1 MPLQRRTLIGAAS
14 GLTILS
20 RRPRADIA
28 ADAVKVG
35 VLGDQT
41 TFGADAGGVG
51 SVIAARMAAEDFGG
65 RAGGRPVE
73 VVAADFGDRPDV
85 AATTARRWFDREGV
99 HVIAD
104 MTLSSAA
111 LAVQGIA
118 RERGRTLLIA
128 GAATSDLTGKA
139 CSPFS
144 THWAD
149 DTHVI
154 ATNVARGLLETGQD
168 TWFFISP
175 DYALGTALER
185 DATAAI
191 TAGGGRVV
199 GRASHP
205 VQETDFSSLLL
216 RAQASRAKVV
226 GLTSV
231 GTNTVNQVKQ
241 AREFGIVA
249 RGQKLAGFLIFITD
263 IHSIGLDA
271 AQGLNVVD
279 GFYWDQ
285 NERSRAFARRFA
297 ERHNGRMPTKQQAGT
312 YASVLHYLKAVD
324 GAGSV
329 DGAAV
334 NARMREMPVD
344 YLGREGRI
352 RPDGR
357 VLYDVTLYEVK
368 SPGESRMAWDYY
380 KPVRTLPKETA
391 FRPPGADGCR
401 LGAPS

>member
-1 MPLQRRTLIGAAS
+1 MPLQRRTLISAAS
-14 GLTILS
+14 GLTVLS
-20 RRPRADIA
+20 RRPRAEIA
-28 ADAVKVG
+28 ADTVKVG

-51 SVIAARMAAEDFGG
+51 SVIAARMATEDFGG

-99 HVIAD
+99 HAIAD

-175 DYALGTALER
+175 DYALGAALER

-191 TAGGGRVV
+191 TAGGGR
-199 GRASHP
+199 RADCRP
-205 VQETDFSSLLL
+205 RVAPGARDGFQLAPAA
-216 RAQASRAKVV
+216 RP
-226 GLTSV
+226 GL
-231 GTNTVNQVKQ
+231 
-241 AREFGIVA
+241 AREGHRA
-249 RGQKLAGFLIFITD
+249 
-263 IHSIGLDA
+263 
-271 AQGLNVVD
+271 
-279 GFYWDQ
+279 DQ
-285 NERSRAFARRFA
+285 RRHQHG
-297 ERHNGRMPTKQQAGT
+297 EPDQAG
-312 YASVLHYLKAVD
+312 AGVRRRCQ
-324 GAGSV
+324 GAEAGGV
-329 DGAAV
+329 
-334 NARMREMPVD
+334 P
-344 YLGREGRI
+344 
-352 RPDGR
+352 
-357 VLYDVTLYEVK
+357 
-368 SPGESRMAWDYY
+368 
-380 KPVRTLPKETA
+380 
-391 FRPPGADGCR
+391 
-401 LGAPS
+401 